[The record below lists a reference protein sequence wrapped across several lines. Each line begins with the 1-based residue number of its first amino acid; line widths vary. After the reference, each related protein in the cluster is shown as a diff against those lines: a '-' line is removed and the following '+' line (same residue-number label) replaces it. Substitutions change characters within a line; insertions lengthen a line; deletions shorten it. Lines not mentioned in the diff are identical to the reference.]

1 MDQET
6 NVHKKSQVLLD
17 FLYSSFKVED
27 EEALQEILKST
38 KTIEVKGGEY
48 LMRRGDEGDSMYLL
62 ISGRLVAL
70 VPDAVGK
77 SIVVGEIARGES
89 VGEMAMINE
98 GATRTADIYTIRDS
112 TLLEIHKTDFDVLV
126 RKYPEFLLQISR
138 LVVSRLQNQLSFQKQ
153 PNNFVVFSLF
163 KADESDEVDRTID
176 LFIKS
181 IEKFGVSKVIDATF
195 VDEALGQ
202 IGISNSTNEAD
213 MHRISVLLNQLESE
227 HDYLL
232 LITSKENDDWSQL
245 CLRHS
250 DYSMVVVDTTL
261 GKQKRPIEQIFD
273 DYTPDNGWNVKMLL
287 VHPSDCKLPNGTLE
301 WYENRKINGHHH
313 VRAENASDISR
324 IARIVCGRSNGL
336 VLSGG
341 GAKGMAHVGVYK
353 ALEEQNIKIDY
364 VCGTSIGSIMA
375 ALIAMDMSAQEVSD
389 MSEQVFM
396 NNPTPLKDFNLFPF
410 YGLLSGKKINQLLQD
425 VFQDIQIEDLWVPY
439 FCVSSDLTSA
449 KMRLH
454 EQGPLWKSI
463 RASISLPGVFP
474 PVIYENHVLVD
485 GVVFNN
491 IPVDIIT
498 KKGVGNV
505 IGVNLD
511 TDEIKEVNVSELP
524 SFFQRWSSKIMR
536 TNKYEN
542 LPNMMETI
550 AKSTFAMSENQ
561 SRDHFG
567 KIDLFFSPPVYHFG
581 LMDWKSFHKI
591 SDIGYNH
598 AFKVLEAKEDLDK
611 FRDESVS

>member
-1 MDQET
+1 MENKVT
-6 NVHKKSQVLLD
+6 APKRNHVLAD
-17 FLYSSFKVED
+17 FLSNFFKVSDDDSLE
-27 EEALQEILKST
+27 EILKVTSYQ
-38 KTIEVKGGEY
+38 EVKGGEY
-48 LMRRGDEGDSMYLL
+48 LMRRGDQGESMYLL

-77 SIVVGEIARGES
+77 SVVVGEISRGES
-89 VGEMAMINE
+89 VGEMALINE
-98 GATRTADIYTIRDS
+98 GATRTADIYAIRDS
-112 TLLEIHKTDFDVLV
+112 VLGEIHKSDFEVLI
-126 RKYPEFLLQISR
+126 RKYPDFLLHISR
-138 LVVSRLQNQLSFQKQ
+138 LVVSRLKNQLSFQKK
-153 PNNFVVFSLF
+153 PNNFVVFSMF
-163 KADESDEVDRTID
+163 KADDSPTVNQTVD
-176 LFIKS
+176 LFIQS
-181 IEKFGVSKVIDATF
+181 IEKFGIAKVIDSEF
-195 VDEALGQ
+195 IEKEIGVR
-202 IGISNSTNEAD
+202 GISDSETESD
-213 MHRISVLLNQLESE
+213 HQRISVMLNELESQN
-227 HDYLL
+227 DYLL
-232 LITSKENDDWSQL
+232 LISNNANDNWSQL

-250 DYSMVVVDTTL
+250 DYSLVIVDTTL
-261 GKQKRPIEQIFD
+261 GKHKRPIEKIFD
-273 DYTPDNGWNVKMLL
+273 DYVPENGWNVKMML
-287 VHPSDCKLPNGTLE
+287 VHPEDCLLPERTID
-301 WYENRKINGHHH
+301 WYDDRKINGHHH
-313 VRAENASDISR
+313 VRVNNKCDISR

-353 ALEEQNIKIDY
+353 ALEEQNIQIDY

-375 ALIAMDMSAQEVSD
+375 ALVAMDMSAKEVSD

-396 NNPTPLKDFNLFPF
+396 NNPTPVKDFNLFPF
-410 YGLLSGKKINQLLQD
+410 YGLLSGKKINKLLKS
-425 VFQDIQIEDLWVPY
+425 VFKDIQIEDLWVPY

-454 EQGPLWKSI
+454 ETGPLWKSI

-511 TDEIKEVNVSELP
+511 TDEIKEVNVTELP
-524 SFFQRWSSKIMR
+524 SFLERWSSKLFR
-536 TNKYEN
+536 KDKYEN

-561 SRDHFG
+561 SRDHFS

-591 SDIGYNH
+591 SAIGYKH
-598 AFKVLEAKEDLDK
+598 AKQLMANRDDLDQ
-611 FRDESVS
+611 FRDSGAV